1 MQWSVLCGV
10 EQETIKMVM
19 IAVESSP
26 LDKKVEQF
34 CQDILPQVSRT
45 FALSIRFLPGSLGKS
60 VLCGYLLCRIAD
72 TVEDDPKSSVEMKT
86 RLLEEFLKCFD
97 DEERANNYSNLT
109 RQVTGD
115 PAHLRLV
122 NNTHLVFTL
131 YRSLTEQSQK
141 TLRHW
146 VHEMVLGMRKFVL
159 LYPNGLRIKDLEEYK
174 EYCYYVAGT
183 VGFLLTDLWYE
194 HSPSVDEE
202 LYLALRKTS
211 AEFGEALQTVNILK
225 DIAWDAKEENAIY
238 IPQDALLSTG
248 SSHKEILNPEFLEK
262 NHEAI
267 QSLVNLAWTDLEHA
281 TTYLQSIPKAA
292 IPIRLFCVLPLMFAY
307 ATLRD
312 ITQSDSML
320 RIGGNVKI
328 SRKEVKSLIMFAPL
342 TVVSNHGIRWLV
354 DRVRNHPFSLRRV
367 AA

>member
-1 MQWSVLCGV
+1 
-10 EQETIKMVM
+10 MVA
-19 IAVESSP
+19 IAVDPTRDNKE
-26 LDKKVEQF
+26 VEQF

-45 FALSIRFLPGSLGKS
+45 FALSIRFLPGSLGKA

-72 TVEDDPKSSVEMKT
+72 TVEDDPEATIEMKT
-86 RLLEEFLKCFD
+86 YLLDEFLKCFD
-97 DEERANNYSNLT
+97 DEKKAKHYSTLT
-109 RQVTGD
+109 QNVSGD
-115 PAHLRLV
+115 PAHLKLV
-122 NNTHLVFTL
+122 QNTDLVFQL
-131 YRSLTEQSQK
+131 YRSLTVQSQK

-146 VHEMVLGMRKFVL
+146 VFEMVEGMKKFVI
-159 LYPNGLRIKDLEEYK
+159 LYPQGLRIKDLEEYK

-202 LYLALRKTS
+202 LYLSLRKTS

-238 IPQDALLSTG
+238 IPQDALRSFG
-248 SSHKEILNPEFLEK
+248 SSHSEILNPDFLEK

-267 QSLVNLAWTDLEHA
+267 QSLVKLAWTDLEHA
-281 TTYLQSIPKAA
+281 TSYLQSIPKAA

-312 ITQSDSML
+312 ITRSDAML
-320 RIGGNVKI
+320 RDGGNVKI
-328 SRKEVKSLIMFAPL
+328 SRTEVKSLIMFAPL

-354 DRVRNHPFSLRRV
+354 DRVRTNPFGIGKV